1 MQQLSPIGWALR
13 PLKRYAEFSG
23 RSSRA
28 EFWWYWLFL
37 MIAYVVLWI
46 GLFAAIRIGAAAA
59 TTANQSP
66 LAIFGAFGILSVI
79 LLLFWLVLFVP
90 SLAVQVRRLHDTN
103 RSGWWI
109 GALWLFYLV
118 YMIVSFGSLFS
129 TRMASDG
136 SMPNMTA
143 LAAMSIIALVVFV
156 YSIVLLVFW
165 CLPGTKGANRFG
177 EDPYGP
183 DVHQVFA

>member
-1 MQQLSPIGWALR
+1 MPQLSPIGWALR

-23 RSSRA
+23 RSSRS

-37 MIAYVVLWI
+37 MIAYAVLWI
-46 GLFAAIRIGAAAA
+46 GVFAAIGIGAAAA

-66 LAIFGAFGILSVI
+66 LALVGALGILGI
-79 LLLFWLVLFVP
+79 FILLFWLVLFVP

-109 GALWLFYLV
+109 GAFWLLYLV
-118 YMIVSFGSLFS
+118 YMVVSFGSIVS
-129 TRMASDG
+129 MRVANDG
-136 SMPNMTA
+136 TTPNIPGV
-143 LAAMSIIALVVFV
+143 AAMSIIALIVFV

-183 DVHQVFA
+183 DVQQVFA